1 MDLEDQQQPV
11 TYQAISQKIG
21 ISSSVW
27 SSYIQVR
34 EFVEPHLD
42 SRYLRT
48 MKEREQREEI
58 LLPRVEEALSQL
70 EAAGT
75 SVTFA
80 SVGELLG
87 VHPKTLMTHP
97 RVNALIEQRKSP
109 PRTRGGRA
117 RRSEEEVLSDVQRI
131 IAFLTEQGA
140 SVNYAAI
147 AREMGGISV
156 PTLKAYLKVRMLV
169 DEYLQ
174 SHHHYQLQQ
183 FALREEQLL
192 CRMEAAIT
200 ELEALG
206 KPFTQRE
213 LCEMVGMSRS
223 GLRRYLRVKA
233 LLKQRV
239 TLDHV
244 YQRSRGQPEE
254 EQLVQRVK
262 EAIIDLTDRAEQ
274 VNPRKV
280 ARMVKIS
287 QEVLMQNPQ
296 VVLLLEEAG
305 YKKRKPRSER
315 EEELLDL
322 VREAIHVC
330 KVSGQPITKV
340 KLSSMVGVHRAALHR
355 YPQVEALMTRA
366 ANEDKQQRQER
377 RFQTREEELTQQV
390 VVALQQLRDQNRR
403 ITKHA
408 VGKLVHVSD
417 ICSRY
422 PKVRIL
428 IESAMQVQDTTNEST
443 PD

>member
-1 MDLEDQQQPV
+1 M
-11 TYQAISQKIG
+11 
-21 ISSSVW
+21 
-27 SSYIQVR
+27 
-34 EFVEPHLD
+34 
-42 SRYLRT
+42 
-48 MKEREQREEI
+48 
-58 LLPRVEEALSQL
+58 
-70 EAAGT
+70 
-75 SVTFA
+75 
-80 SVGELLG
+80 
-87 VHPKTLMTHP
+87 
-97 RVNALIEQRKSP
+97 
-109 PRTRGGRA
+109 
-117 RRSEEEVLSDVQRI
+117 QRI
-131 IAFLTEQGA
+131 IALLTEQGA

-174 SHHHYQLQQ
+174 SHHLYQLQQ

-296 VVLLLEEAG
+296 VVLLL
-305 YKKRKPRSER
+305 
-315 EEELLDL
+315 
-322 VREAIHVC
+322 
-330 KVSGQPITKV
+330 
-340 KLSSMVGVHRAALHR
+340 
-355 YPQVEALMTRA
+355 
-366 ANEDKQQRQER
+366 
-377 RFQTREEELTQQV
+377 
-390 VVALQQLRDQNRR
+390 
-403 ITKHA
+403 
-408 VGKLVHVSD
+408 
-417 ICSRY
+417 
-422 PKVRIL
+422 
-428 IESAMQVQDTTNEST
+428 
-443 PD
+443 